1 MLRHLAPI
9 VIPETIGNPPAPNAA
24 FKVVEELVS
33 AINDSNIKNVA
44 VSADYGA
51 GKSSVVETAKAKIAK
66 DEDIHWWR
74 VKRKRKQTKFLT
86 ISLAQ
91 LNANVPYTQTKE
103 KQGNSGCIIDKDIE
117 YSLLQ
122 QLLYYDLPS
131 RTPRSRF
138 YRLGQTSVRC
148 AFGWA
153 LSILL
158 AFFHIWPYLSRIR

>member
-9 VIPETIGNPPAPNAA
+9 IIPETIGNPPAPNAA
-24 FKVVEELVS
+24 FKAVEELVS

-51 GKSSVVETAKAKIAK
+51 GKSSVVETAIAKIAK

-74 VKRKRKQTKFLT
+74 VKRKRKRTKFLA

-91 LNANVPYTQTKE
+91 LNANVPCTQTKE
-103 KQGNSGCIIDKDIE
+103 KQGNSDCIDKDIE

-138 YRLGQTSVRC
+138 YRLRQTRVGC
-148 AFGWA
+148 AFLWA
-153 LSILL
+153 LLILL
-158 AFFHIWPYLSRIR
+158 AFFHVWPYLSRIHS

>member
-9 VIPETIGNPPAPNAA
+9 IIPETVGNPPVKNAA
-24 FKVVEELVS
+24 YIVVEELVS
-33 AINDSNIKNVA
+33 AINDPNIKNVA

-51 GKSSVVETAKAKIAK
+51 GKSSVVETAKAKIVK

-74 VKRKRKQTKFLT
+74 FKRKRTRSKFLT

-91 LNANVPYTQTKE
+91 LNANGRFPKIVKVDN
-103 KQGNSGCIIDKDIE
+103 KKNKDKDKDIE

-131 RTPRSRF
+131 RTPKSRF
-138 YRLGQTSVRC
+138 YRLGRTS
-148 AFGWA
+148 
-153 LSILL
+153 I
-158 AFFHIWPYLSRIR
+158 